1 MNKSKAK
8 RLAYYNELTNQ
19 QLIDIID
26 KTPRDGKSNVNNKLP
41 KEFCL
46 NFMRSF
52 LVKKEPDAIPETQR
66 FKEFKPKR
74 KILTG
79 DGLNVMNIFIECL
92 E

>member
-8 RLAYYNELTNQ
+8 RLAYYSELTNQ

-26 KTPRDGKSNVNNKLP
+26 KTPLDGESNVNKKLG
-41 KEFCL
+41 KEVCL

-52 LVKKEPDAIPETQR
+52 LVKRDPGAIPKTQK
-66 FKEFKPKR
+66 FKEFAPKR
-74 KILTG
+74 KVLTDAG
-79 DGLNVMNIFIECL
+79 INVMNIFIECL